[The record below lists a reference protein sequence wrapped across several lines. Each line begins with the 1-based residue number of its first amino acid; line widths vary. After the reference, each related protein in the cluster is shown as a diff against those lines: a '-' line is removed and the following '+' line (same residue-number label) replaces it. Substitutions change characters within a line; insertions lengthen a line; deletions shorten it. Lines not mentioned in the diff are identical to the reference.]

1 MRYFLDTSVLV
12 PVFVDD
18 HPHHEASLALFSRMD
33 KKQSICA
40 AHSLVEVYSTLTR
53 LPGRHRASASEAML
67 FLENIRER
75 LAFVSLDAEE
85 YWKAIM
91 RAAEAGIEGRLS
103 LPGTLIIFGAWGR
116 KWRSGS
122 ERRSGMVMKPLHCFP
137 LAPGRGVRDCVGIAS
152 DRLDGRGRPSSID

>member
-85 YWKAIM
+85 YLKAIM
-91 RAAEAGIEGRLS
+91 RAAEAEIEG
-103 LPGTLIIFGAWGR
+103 GTIYDALLAHCALKARAETIFTWNIDHF
-116 KWRSGS
+116 
-122 ERRSGMVMKPLHCFP
+122 RRVGPEVAK
-137 LAPGRGVRDCVGIAS
+137 RVRT
-152 DRLDGRGRPSSID
+152 P